1 MWRPWLVTLLPSV
14 VSTQEPETFPAG
26 GLMGQTIL
34 LLTFHLDIATHL
46 EDYKCEVYKLHSTIL
61 STDAFSSTISVAN
74 FTELKVYQHI

>member
-1 MWRPWLVTLLPSV
+1 MTLLPSI

-26 GLMGQTIL
+26 GLVGQTIL

-61 STDAFSSTISVAN
+61 NTDVFLLPILAAN
-74 FTELKVYQHI
+74 FTELRVYQLIL